1 MKITHEEVIKAAQK
15 IAAGDAYYQEYMK
28 EFKVINYYIIQQ
40 RKVSNLLVKIKNIVA
55 KAFESPCNME
65 DTYNGFYWIK
75 LKQLL
80 EGEINDN

>member
-15 IAAGDAYYQEYMK
+15 IEVGDAYYQEYME
-28 EFKVINYYIIQQ
+28 EFKVINNYIIQQ
-40 RKVSNLLVKIKNIVA
+40 RKVSNLLVKIKKIVA
-55 KAFESPCNME
+55 KAFEHQFNME
-65 DTYNGFYWIK
+65 VTYNGFYWIK